1 MHRVLPARTEKSPG
15 RGGVFL
21 SSLGRQQ
28 EEQNACE
35 IIKLLVPVLHRFDR
49 NLGFKTLWWR
59 PFDEVAPTTP
69 VSFQSAINS
78 QYAMAI

>member
-49 NLGFKTLWWR
+49 NLGFKTLW
-59 PFDEVAPTTP
+59 
-69 VSFQSAINS
+69 
-78 QYAMAI
+78 